1 MIYLILAYEFFK
13 IGLFSIGGG
22 MATLPFLMDLTNKYD
37 WFTVSE
43 LTNMVAIS
51 ESTPGPV
58 GINMATYA
66 GYNAAG
72 VLGAVVATLA
82 LTAPAWIIIIV
93 IAKFLENFS
102 ENTNVKAAFYG
113 IRPAVA
119 ALIGYAVWELLKIA
133 VVSVENG
140 KVDVNVINVVVC
152 AAAFGLLQVKKL
164 GETASPGL
172 DCGGGLC
179 GDCAADVGFGS
190 RDCCKMQKLYNAI
203 LQQSHFFINNYI

>member
-22 MATLPFLMDLTNKYD
+22 MATLPFLMDLTDKYD
-37 WFTVSE
+37 WFTASE

-72 VLGAVVATLA
+72 VPGAIVATLA
-82 LTAPAWIIIIV
+82 LTAPALIIIVV

-102 ENTNVKAAFYG
+102 ENKNVKAAFYG

-133 VVSVENG
+133 IVSVVEGN
-140 KVDVNVINVVVC
+140 VQVNVVNVTVC
-152 AAAFGLLQVKKL
+152 VITFALLQVKKL
-164 GETASPGL
+164 GKLHPL
-172 DCGGGLC
+172 VWI
-179 GDCAADVGFGS
+179 AAGACVGIVL
-190 RDCCKMQKLYNAI
+190 KM
-203 LQQSHFFINNYI
+203 

>member
-22 MATLPFLMDLTNKYD
+22 MATLPFLMDLANKYD

-72 VLGAVVATLA
+72 VPGAVIATLA
-82 LTAPAWIIIIV
+82 LTAPAWIIIIL

-102 ENTNVKAAFYG
+102 ENTHVKAAFYG

-133 VVSVENG
+133 LVAAVEGNIT
-140 KVDVNVINVVVC
+140 VNWINAAVCVITF
-152 AAAFGLLQVKKL
+152 ALLQIKKL
-164 GETASPGL
+164 GKLHPLVWIA
-172 DCGGGLC
+172 GGAC
-179 GDCAADVGFGS
+179 VGIAL
-190 RDCCKMQKLYNAI
+190 KM
-203 LQQSHFFINNYI
+203 

>member
-22 MATLPFLMDLTNKYD
+22 MATLPFLMDLTRKYD

-72 VLGAVVATLA
+72 ILGAIVATIS
-82 LTAPAWIIIIV
+82 LTAPAWIIIIM

-102 ENTNVKAAFYG
+102 ENANVKAAFYG

-133 VVSVENG
+133 LVSAAEG
-140 KVDVNVINVVVC
+140 KMEINLINAAVC
-152 AAAFGLLQVKKL
+152 IVTFALLQIKKL
-164 GETASPGL
+164 GKLHPL
-172 DCGGGLC
+172 VWI
-179 GDCAADVGFGS
+179 AAGTCIGIVL
-190 RDCCKMQKLYNAI
+190 KM
-203 LQQSHFFINNYI
+203 

>member
-22 MATLPFLMDLTNKYD
+22 MATLPFLMDLTGKYD
-37 WFTVSE
+37 WFTISE

-72 VLGAVVATLA
+72 VPGAIVATLA
-82 LTAPAWIIIIV
+82 LTAPAWIIIIL

-102 ENTNVKAAFYG
+102 ENRNVKAAFYG

-133 VVSVENG
+133 LISAADG
-140 KVDVNVINVVVC
+140 KIQVNLVNAAVCVVVF
-152 AAAFGLLQVKKL
+152 ALLQIKKL
-164 GETASPGL
+164 GKLHPL
-172 DCGGGLC
+172 VWI
-179 GDCAADVGFGS
+179 AAGACVGIVL
-190 RDCCKMQKLYNAI
+190 KI
-203 LQQSHFFINNYI
+203 

>member
-22 MATLPFLMDLTNKYD
+22 MATLPFLMDLTGKYD
-37 WFTVSE
+37 WFTISE

-72 VLGAVVATLA
+72 VPGAIVATLA
-82 LTAPAWIIIIV
+82 LTAPAWIIIIL
-93 IAKFLENFS
+93 IAKFLENFN
-102 ENTNVKAAFYG
+102 ENRNVKAAFYG

-133 VVSVENG
+133 LISAADG
-140 KVDVNVINVVVC
+140 KIQVNLVNAAVCVVVF
-152 AAAFGLLQVKKL
+152 ALLQIKKL
-164 GETASPGL
+164 GKLHPL
-172 DCGGGLC
+172 VWI
-179 GDCAADVGFGS
+179 AAGACVGIVL
-190 RDCCKMQKLYNAI
+190 KM
-203 LQQSHFFINNYI
+203 

>member
-22 MATLPFLMDLTNKYD
+22 MATLPFLMDLTGKYD
-37 WFTVSE
+37 WFTISE

-72 VLGAVVATLA
+72 VPGAIVATLA
-82 LTAPAWIIIIV
+82 LTAPAWIIIIL

-102 ENTNVKAAFYG
+102 ENRNVKAAFYG

-133 VVSVENG
+133 LISAADGKIQENL
-140 KVDVNVINVVVC
+140 VNAAVCVVVF
-152 AAAFGLLQVKKL
+152 ALLQIKKL
-164 GETASPGL
+164 GKLHPL
-172 DCGGGLC
+172 VWI
-179 GDCAADVGFGS
+179 AAGACVGIVL
-190 RDCCKMQKLYNAI
+190 KM
-203 LQQSHFFINNYI
+203 

>member
-72 VLGAVVATLA
+72 VPGAIVATLA
-82 LTAPAWIIIIV
+82 LTAPALIIIV
-93 IAKFLENFS
+93 LIAKFLENFS
-102 ENTNVKAAFYG
+102 ENKNVKAAFYG

-133 VVSVENG
+133 IVSVVEGN
-140 KVDVNVINVVVC
+140 VQVNVVNVAVC
-152 AAAFGLLQVKKL
+152 GVTFALLQVKRLGKL
-164 GETASPGL
+164 HPL
-172 DCGGGLC
+172 VWI
-179 GDCAADVGFGS
+179 AAGACVGVVLG
-190 RDCCKMQKLYNAI
+190 M
-203 LQQSHFFINNYI
+203 

>member
-22 MATLPFLMDLTNKYD
+22 MATLPFLMDLANKYD
-37 WFTVSE
+37 WFTISE

-72 VLGAVVATLA
+72 VPGAIVATLA
-82 LTAPAWIIIIV
+82 LTAPAWIIIIL

-102 ENTNVKAAFYG
+102 ENKNVKAAFYG

-133 VVSVENG
+133 LVSAAEG
-140 KVDVNVINVVVC
+140 KIQVNLVNAAVC
-152 AAAFGLLQVKKL
+152 VAAFALLQIKKL
-164 GETASPGL
+164 GKLHPL
-172 DCGGGLC
+172 IWI
-179 GDCAADVGFGS
+179 AAGACVGIVL
-190 RDCCKMQKLYNAI
+190 KM
-203 LQQSHFFINNYI
+203 

>member
-37 WFTVSE
+37 WFTASE

-72 VLGAVVATLA
+72 VPGAIVATLA
-82 LTAPAWIIIIV
+82 LIAPALIIIV
-93 IAKFLENFS
+93 LIAKFLENFS
-102 ENTNVKAAFYG
+102 ENKNVKAAFYG

-133 VVSVENG
+133 IVSVTDGN
-140 KVDVNVINVVVC
+140 VQVNVINVSVC
-152 AAAFGLLQVKKL
+152 AVTFALLQVKKL
-164 GETASPGL
+164 GKLHPL
-172 DCGGGLC
+172 VWI
-179 GDCAADVGFGS
+179 AAGACVGIAL
-190 RDCCKMQKLYNAI
+190 RM
-203 LQQSHFFINNYI
+203 

>member
-22 MATLPFLMDLTNKYD
+22 MATLPFLMDLTVKYD
-37 WFTVSE
+37 WFTISE

-72 VLGAVVATLA
+72 VPGAIVATLA
-82 LTAPAWIIIIV
+82 LTAPAWIIIIL
-93 IAKFLENFS
+93 IAKFLENF
-102 ENTNVKAAFYG
+102 NANRNVKAAFYG

-133 VVSVENG
+133 LISAADG
-140 KVDVNVINVVVC
+140 KIQVNLVNAAVCVVVF
-152 AAAFGLLQVKKL
+152 ALLQIKKL
-164 GETASPGL
+164 GKLHPL
-172 DCGGGLC
+172 VWI
-179 GDCAADVGFGS
+179 AAGACVGIVL
-190 RDCCKMQKLYNAI
+190 KM
-203 LQQSHFFINNYI
+203 

>member
-22 MATLPFLMDLTNKYD
+22 MATLPFLMDLTGKYD
-37 WFTVSE
+37 WFTISE

-72 VLGAVVATLA
+72 VPGAIVATLA
-82 LTAPAWIIIIV
+82 LTAPAWIIIIL

-102 ENTNVKAAFYG
+102 ENRNVKAAFYG

-133 VVSVENG
+133 LISAADG
-140 KVDVNVINVVVC
+140 KIQVNLVNAAVCVVVF
-152 AAAFGLLQVKKL
+152 ALLQIKKL
-164 GETASPGL
+164 GKLHPL
-172 DCGGGLC
+172 VCI
-179 GDCAADVGFGS
+179 AAGACVGIVL
-190 RDCCKMQKLYNAI
+190 KM
-203 LQQSHFFINNYI
+203 

>member
-22 MATLPFLMDLTNKYD
+22 MATLPFLMDLTRKYD

-72 VLGAVVATLA
+72 ILGAIVATIS
-82 LTAPAWIIIIV
+82 LTAPAWIIIIM

-102 ENTNVKAAFYG
+102 ENANVKAAFYG

-133 VVSVENG
+133 LVSAAEG
-140 KVDVNVINVVVC
+140 KLQVNMVNAIVC
-152 AAAFGLLQVKKL
+152 VAAFALLQIKKL
-164 GETASPGL
+164 GKLHPLAWI
-172 DCGGGLC
+172 
-179 GDCAADVGFGS
+179 AAGACIGVVL
-190 RDCCKMQKLYNAI
+190 KM
-203 LQQSHFFINNYI
+203 

>member
-72 VLGAVVATLA
+72 VPGAIVATLA
-82 LTAPAWIIIIV
+82 LTAPALIIIV
-93 IAKFLENFS
+93 LIAKFLENFS
-102 ENTNVKAAFYG
+102 ENKNVKAAFYG

-133 VVSVENG
+133 IVSVVEGN
-140 KVDVNVINVVVC
+140 VQVNVFNVAVC
-152 AAAFGLLQVKKL
+152 GVTFALLQVKKL
-164 GETASPGL
+164 GKLHPL
-172 DCGGGLC
+172 VWI
-179 GDCAADVGFGS
+179 AAGACVGVVLG
-190 RDCCKMQKLYNAI
+190 M
-203 LQQSHFFINNYI
+203 